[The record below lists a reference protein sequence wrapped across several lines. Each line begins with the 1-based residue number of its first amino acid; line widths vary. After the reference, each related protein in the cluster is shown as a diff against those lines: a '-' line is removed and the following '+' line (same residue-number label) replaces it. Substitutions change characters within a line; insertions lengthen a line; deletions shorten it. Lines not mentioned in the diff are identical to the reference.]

1 MCYNF
6 LLIHIFSGKI
16 QDGEILLEVNDQS
29 IVGLTLY
36 DLNNLIIRAPD
47 PVRFKSVK
55 EGEWILDTRWKFCN
69 VLFVVRRLLGIL

>member
-1 MCYNF
+1 MCLFCQNLVYSYN
-6 LLIHIFSGKI
+6 IFYCSGKI

-36 DLNNLIIRAPD
+36 DLNNLIKQAPD

-55 EGEWILDTRWKFCN
+55 EGI
-69 VLFVVRRLLGIL
+69 VIV

>member
-1 MCYNF
+1 MWLGPHNNSV
-6 LLIHIFSGKI
+6 HTFSGKI

-36 DLNNLIIRAPD
+36 DLNNLIKHAPD

-55 EGEWILDTRWKFCN
+55 EGKFVELCKINGIIFLFKNLLILQ
-69 VLFVVRRLLGIL
+69 